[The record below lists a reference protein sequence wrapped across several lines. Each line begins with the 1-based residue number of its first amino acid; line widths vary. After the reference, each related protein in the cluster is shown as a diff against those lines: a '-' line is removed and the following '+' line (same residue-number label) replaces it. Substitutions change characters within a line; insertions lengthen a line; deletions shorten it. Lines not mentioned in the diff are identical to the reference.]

1 MAAGPEANLWKTM
14 HRNLPEGC
22 SATRLENRHG
32 GGVPD
37 LLLMWNGL
45 FYLVE
50 LKAPKSPLKQDL
62 TIPAAVSSQENTI
75 TPYYAADLMRPEQ
88 RAFHARAAARGCP
101 TFILARPQKSNE
113 ISLLT
118 PVITKDAL
126 RLEEICASKHWFAVF
141 SALRLHTEARMREAL
156 RLSDV
161 S

>member
-1 MAAGPEANLWKTM
+1 MAAGPEANLWKSM
-14 HRNLPEGC
+14 QRNLPEGC

-50 LKAPKSPLKQDL
+50 LKAPKSQLKQEL
-62 TIPAAVSSQENTI
+62 ISPADVSSQETEPRVYKSAEI
-75 TPYYAADLMRPEQ
+75 MRPEQ
-88 RAFHARAAARGCP
+88 RAYHARAAARGCP
-101 TFILARPQKSNE
+101 SFILARPQKSNE

-126 RLEEICASKHWFAVF
+126 RLEEICTSKHWFAVF